1 MAAMP
6 ISNKNHQKSSSPE
19 ANNRKLETW
28 YIALGMQVLLEDFGV
43 KVNKYSVIGEHKNTI
58 LH

>member
-6 ISNKNHQKSSSPE
+6 IYNKNHQKSSPE
-19 ANNRKLETW
+19 ANDRKLETW

-43 KVNKYSVIGEHKNTI
+43 KVNKYSLIGEHKNTI